1 MGSDVIRQKNGER
14 SKRDKEVRVKR
25 RREKEE
31 GVLIRQMRETGPTEL
46 H

>member
-1 MGSDVIRQKNGER
+1 MRSDIIRQNNGGR
-14 SKRDKEVRVKR
+14 SKRDEEMKGKR

-31 GVLIRQMRETGPTEL
+31 GVLIRQMRETGPTKL